1 MYENIPDI
9 LTREDCQAVLKVG
22 KNTMLEIIN
31 SGKIEVFQINGKRGW
46 RITKEALIEYIQHC
60 L

>member
-31 SGKIEVFQINGKRGW
+31 SGKLEVFQINYTLG
-46 RITKEALIEYIQHC
+46 E
-60 L
+60 